1 VAAVAGATP
10 DEGGQDPVIEPSNT
24 SLVRRVEPEEGAS
37 ADPNY
42 GEFVVEPLHRGYG
55 HTIGN
60 AMRRVLLSSLQ
71 GAAVSSIRID
81 GVHHEFSSVP
91 NVKEDVTQIVLN
103 IKKLRLRSFS
113 DEAVK
118 AQLDAPGPGVVT
130 AADVRWP
137 DQIEIVN
144 PEQVIATLDND
155 QARLSLEM
163 TVTKGTGFVEGE
175 AEEGQPIGE
184 IPIDAIY
191 TPIRKVEYHVGAARV
206 GQSVN
211 LDRLTLQVWTDGTI
225 TPEEAVAKSARI
237 LVEQFSLF
245 NQLAPGAEAPA
256 GLPAPVTPAP
266 TLVVPPELADLSV
279 DDLELSNR
287 TLNCLKRNSI
297 TKVGQLASMS
307 EEDLLHLRNF
317 GDKSLQE
324 LREKLGERGVI
335 LGRPHEIAASV

>member
-1 VAAVAGATP
+1 MPT
-10 DEGGQDPVIEPSNT
+10 
-24 SLVRRVEPEEGAS
+24 VRQVEPEDPES
-37 ADPNY
+37 ADPNF
-42 GEFVVEPLHRGYG
+42 GEFVIEPLNRGYG

-60 AMRRVLLSSLQ
+60 AMRRVLLSSLP

-81 GVHHEFSSVP
+81 GVHHEFSSIA
-91 NVKEDVTQIVLN
+91 NVKEDVTQVVLN

-113 DEAVK
+113 DEPVK
-118 AQLDAPGPGVVT
+118 AQLDAPGPGMVT

-137 DQIEIVN
+137 DQVEIVN
-144 PEQVIATLDND
+144 PDQVIATLDND
-155 QARLSLEM
+155 QARLSMEL
-163 TVTKGTGFVEGE
+163 TVTRGSGFVEGE

-211 LDRLTLQVWTDGTI
+211 LDRLTLRVWTDGTI
-225 TPEEAVAKSARI
+225 SPEDAVTQSARI
-237 LVEQFSLF
+237 LVDQFRLF
-245 NQLAPGAEAPA
+245 NQLTPGAEEPA
-256 GLPAPVTPAP
+256 EVARPAANAA
-266 TLVVPPELADLSV
+266 TLQVPPELADLSV

-297 TKVGQLASMS
+297 TKVGQLASMT

-324 LREKLGERGVI
+324 LRDKLAERGVI
-335 LGRPHEIAASV
+335 LGRPHEIAAGV